1 MKKVKFGKN
10 REFVNRE
17 NETIVYLKTKK
28 MKKNHVNLKTGKMK
42 KKNPEFENRENEK
55 NREFKTEKMKNS

>member
-42 KKNPEFENRENEK
+42 KKIMNL
-55 NREFKTEKMKNS
+55 KTEKMKKIVNLKPRK